1 MPAEFDSYEG
11 DFAILVIVSN
21 LYARM
26 KKGLLSIVQYFFFAA
41 LAAFFVWLSIRDLDK
56 RSWAQLKDAMDR
68 ANYWLLVPVLL
79 LLLASHLL
87 RALRWKQLIEP
98 LGYKPS
104 LLNTFFG
111 VIIGYFVNLGAPRL
125 GEVVKCTI
133 LSRYEKVPVDK
144 LVGTIVAERAFDVI
158 CLAIVFLLTLVFQFD
173 VIHALVWDDLMA
185 VFRNAGGKI
194 TWGKMA
200 IAAAFVLLIF
210 VGVRF
215 VLSRYG
221 HINVV
226 QKIRG
231 VFVNIWY
238 GLISVRALKNK
249 QLFFVYSAGIWTLYL
264 LSTWVGFFAIKET
277 SGLSLADA
285 LSVLAM
291 GSIGMI
297 VSPGGIGAYALFV
310 EKTVAFYNVPDLPYG
325 RALGWLL
332 WFGQFLSFILFGV
345 ASFILLPR
353 VNRKR
358 VIAYE
363 PTADHPA

>member
-1 MPAEFDSYEG
+1 
-11 DFAILVIVSN
+11 
-21 LYARM
+21 M
-26 KKGLLSIVQYFFFAA
+26 KKGLLSILQYFFFAA

-56 RSWAQLKDAMDR
+56 RSWTQLKDAMDR
-68 ANYWLLVPVLL
+68 ANYWLLIPVLL

-87 RALRWKQLIEP
+87 RALRWRQLIEP

-104 LLNTFFG
+104 RAEYFFRCDH
-111 VIIGYFVNLGAPRL
+111 RL
-125 GEVVKCTI
+125 FREPGRTTSGRSGKKCTI

-158 CLAIVFLLTLVFQFD
+158 CLAVVFLLTLVFQFD
-173 VIHALVWDDLMA
+173 VIHSLIWEDLLA
-185 VFRNAGGKI
+185 IFRTAGGKI
-194 TWGKMA
+194 TWGKIA
-200 IAAAFVLLIF
+200 IAVGFVLLIF
-210 VGVRF
+210 LGVRF
-215 VLSRYG
+215 ILSRYV
-221 HINVV
+221 HINIV
-226 QKIRG
+226 QKVRG
-231 VFVNIWY
+231 VFVNIWH

-249 QLFFVYSAGIWTLYL
+249 PLFFVYSIGIWTLYL

-291 GSIGMI
+291 GSVGMI

-345 ASFILLPR
+345 TSFILLPR